1 MGGRSPRL
9 DGVEMCRILRRESD
23 VPIIMLTAREA
34 HDDRILGLESGADD
48 YIVKPFAS
56 KEVIAR
62 AEAVLRR
69 VKGTVQNILM
79 HNNIMLNETTRRVT
93 VDGEPVP
100 LRQAQDR
107 RHICNVWGVAT
118 ACVRGRGITNAWG
131 VLFSPGV
138 FSLPTLDK
146 QDRSICEIKRI
157 NGKLRYLL

>member
-1 MGGRSPRL
+1 
-9 DGVEMCRILRRESD
+9 
-23 VPIIMLTAREA
+23 MLTAREA

-48 YIVKPFAS
+48 YIVKPFAP

-107 RHICNVWGVAT
+107 RHI
-118 ACVRGRGITNAWG
+118 
-131 VLFSPGV
+131 
-138 FSLPTLDK
+138 
-146 QDRSICEIKRI
+146 
-157 NGKLRYLL
+157 